1 MKPVRKHFSPLILA
15 AAMLML
21 AACAGTRVKDVETTP
36 STIETSSPHTVAI
49 LVENNSPAP
58 PKASRRASQLEDA
71 KLVVA
76 TLTDQLGKVLS
87 GRGLIVVSPD
97 AHPDLTLRCN
107 VLEVR
112 GGNEW
117 LRVLIGY
124 GAGRAELR
132 TKVTLFDSTVATRPL
147 VAFEI
152 DSTTGKMPGAGYGLG
167 SGQAL
172 SAGMSA
178 LSIPGAMKQ
187 GLGQE
192 VNDNIKRIDH
202 ELGQYFKSQQWSYAA
217 GDTGSVSAPRATSLQ
232 GATSAQR

>member
-1 MKPVRKHFSPLILA
+1 MKPIRKHFSPLILA
-15 AAMLML
+15 AATLML
-21 AACAGTRVKDVETTP
+21 AACAGTRVKDMETSS
-36 STIETSSPHTVAI
+36 STIGTSSPHTVAV

-58 PKASRRASQLEDA
+58 PHASRRASQLEDA

-76 TLTDQLGKVLS
+76 TLTDQLSKVLS
-87 GRGLIVVSPD
+87 GRGLVVVSPD

-124 GAGRAELR
+124 GAGRAALR
-132 TKVTLFDSTVATRPL
+132 TKVTVFDSTVAMRPL

-152 DSTTGKMPGAGYGLG
+152 DSTTGKMPGAGYGLA

-172 SAGMSA
+172 SAGGAA

-187 GLGQE
+187 GLRQE
-192 VNDNIKRIDH
+192 VNDSIEHIDH
-202 ELGQYFKSQQWSYAA
+202 ELGQYFKSQQWPYSA
-217 GDTGSVSAPRATSLQ
+217 GDAGSVSASQTTSLQ
-232 GATSAQR
+232 GAASTQR

>member
-1 MKPVRKHFSPLILA
+1 MRLARTYFSPLILVA
-15 AAMLML
+15 APLML
-21 AACAGTRVKDVETTP
+21 AACAGTRVKDVETNP
-36 STIETSSPHTVAI
+36 STIETSSPHTVAV

-58 PKASRRASQLEDA
+58 LRASRRASQLEDA

-76 TLTDQLGKVLS
+76 TLTDQLGKVLG

-107 VLEVR
+107 ILEVR

-132 TKVTLFDSTVATRPL
+132 TKVTLFDSTVAMRPL

-152 DSTTGKMPGAGYGLG
+152 DSTTGKMPGAGYGLA

-172 SAGMSA
+172 SAGGAA

-192 VNDNIKRIDH
+192 VNDSTEHIDH
-202 ELGQYFKSQQWSYAA
+202 ELSQYFKSQHWPYMSGEA
-217 GDTGSVSAPRATSLQ
+217 GSVSASGTTSLQ
-232 GATSAQR
+232 GVVSAPR